1 MLNEYFCLE
10 ISEDGKLISIP
21 LLLKGYVPSLA
32 KLPRFLLRLGPYVN
46 WTSEEACFRTFL
58 KELAAFYTPEQLPP
72 APRSR
77 TAGDSRNENEAASQ
91 DNQEDESITARR
103 AQLSRM
109 LEHVVF
115 PALRARL
122 VATTSLLRGV
132 VEVADLKGL
141 YRVFERC

>member
-1 MLNEYFCLE
+1 M
-10 ISEDGKLISIP
+10 D
-21 LLLKGYVPSLA
+21 
-32 KLPRFLLRLGPYVN
+32 
-46 WTSEEACFRTFL
+46 
-58 KELAAFYTPEQLPP
+58 
-72 APRSR
+72 
-77 TAGDSRNENEAASQ
+77 GDSGNENAAVSQ
-91 DNQEDESITARR
+91 DNQEDASITARR

-122 VATTSLLRGV
+122 VATTNLLRGV